1 LKGKFKLEFTLR
13 FRKSFMKL
21 SREVQLRII
30 REVRVLKVNPYVG
43 KSLKGPW
50 KGVYSMKIGDYR
62 VLYLVEEKR
71 VVLLTVRHRKHVY
84 R

>member
-1 LKGKFKLEFTLR
+1 MKGKFKLEFTPR

-30 REVRVLKVNPYVG
+30 REVRVLEVNPYVG

-62 VLYLVEEKR
+62 VLYLVKEKR
-71 VVLLTVRHRKHVY
+71 VILLTVRHRKHVY